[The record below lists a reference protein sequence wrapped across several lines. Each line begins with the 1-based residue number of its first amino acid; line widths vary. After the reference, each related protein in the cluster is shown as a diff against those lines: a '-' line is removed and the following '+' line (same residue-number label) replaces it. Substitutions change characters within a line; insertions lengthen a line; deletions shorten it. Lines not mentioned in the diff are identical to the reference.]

1 MSLDSN
7 LPEDWKK
14 LLNPSQIQAIE
25 TINGPVLIMAGAG
38 SGKTR
43 VLTHRYAHLVKHHNV
58 DVEQIL
64 AITFTNKAA
73 EEMKLRISKLL
84 NLKISPKW
92 ISTFHSLCVKILR
105 IHGDKIGYKSN
116 FTIYDQSD
124 SNKVIRNC
132 MSENNVDLKQ
142 YSPKRFQAHISN
154 LKNSMTSPGE
164 ALENAESFF
173 EVKVAEIYSSY
184 EKKLIIA
191 NSMDFDDL
199 LIKTV
204 ELLQTNESILKFW
217 SNKFQFIMVD
227 EYQDTNF
234 VQYKLVELLGSNN
247 KNVCVVGD
255 SDQSI
260 YAFRGADIR
269 NIIEFEK
276 DFSNATVI
284 QLDKNYRS
292 SKKILNL
299 ANSVISNN
307 PRKIEKNLWTDN
319 EDGLD
324 ISSFRFRSEKDEAR
338 WVAEEVKSLIDSSKE
353 NEIAIF
359 YRTNSQ
365 SRLFEEELRM
375 LNINYKVIGSVRFY
389 DRKEIKDIISY
400 LQFLV
405 NDSDTVAFERIVNV
419 PRRGIGESTVK
430 KIRVY
435 LNETGKSIFEAL
447 ESIEEIKNISPRIKG
462 SLSEFKDLIT
472 ELKSYSLQGPSKTI
486 QKVLELTGYK
496 MSLIKEGTLES
507 QMRIENIE
515 ELLNSAFSF
524 ENLYEEEI
532 DEPYGILRDYLES
545 IALFSETD
553 KLEDAD
559 RVLLMTLH
567 NAKGL
572 EFPYVF
578 MTGMEE
584 NLFPHERSSQGDN
597 SEIEEERRLCY
608 VGITRAEKKLYLTHA
623 WSRTLWGGTVYNLP
637 SRFLE
642 EGSSHFDTVDFSL
655 DTNQKDS
662 TQLEVGTGQ
671 KIIHEKYGEG
681 LVLEV
686 QGNEITVQFNDDI
699 GVKYLDVEWAPI
711 KFQ

>member
-73 EEMKLRISKLL
+73 EEMKSRISKLL

-154 LKNSMTSPGE
+154 LKNSMISPGE

-204 ELLQTNESILKFW
+204 ELLHTNESILNFW

-353 NEIAIF
+353 NEVAIF

-430 KIRVY
+430 KIRAY
-435 LNETGKSIFEAL
+435 LNESGKSIFEAL

-462 SLSEFKDLIT
+462 SLSEFKNLIT
-472 ELKSYSLQGPSKTI
+472 ELKSYSLSGPSKSI

-524 ENLYEEEI
+524 ENLYEEDI
-532 DEPYGILRDYLES
+532 DEPYGMLRDYLES

-572 EFPYVF
+572 EFPNVF

-662 TQLEVGTGQ
+662 TEIEVGTGQ

>member
-25 TINGPVLIMAGAG
+25 AINGPVLIMAGAG

-73 EEMKLRISKLL
+73 EEMKSRISKLL

-154 LKNSMTSPGE
+154 LKNSMISPGE

-338 WVAEEVKSLIDSSKE
+338 WVAEEVKNLIDSSKE
-353 NEIAIF
+353 NEVAIF

-405 NDSDTVAFERIVNV
+405 NDSDTVAFERFVNV

-532 DEPYGILRDYLES
+532 DEPYGMLRDYLES

>member
-1 MSLDSN
+1 MNKLKP
-7 LPEDWKK
+7 LPEEWLG
-14 LLNPSQIQAIE
+14 LLNNEQKEAIE
-25 TINGPVLIMAGAG
+25 NINGPLLIIAGAG

-43 VLTHRYAHLVKHHNV
+43 VLTYRYAHLIKTYGINFENV
-58 DVEQIL
+58 L

-73 EEMKLRISKLL
+73 NEMKDRISDLL
-84 NLKISPKW
+84 NLELSPKW
-92 ISTFHSLCVKILR
+92 ISTFHSLCVKMLR
-105 IHGDKIGYKSN
+105 IHGHLIGFNNN

-124 SNKVIRNC
+124 STKLVRNC
-132 MSENNVDLKQ
+132 MRDSDIDTKQ
-142 YSPKRFQAHISN
+142 YSPKRIQAHISS
-154 LKNSMTSPGE
+154 LKNQRILPGE
-164 ALENAESFF
+164 AVEFAQSFF
-173 EVKVAEIYSSY
+173 DVKVAEIYSSY
-184 EKKLIIA
+184 QKKLMLA

-199 LIKTV
+199 LIKAV
-204 ELLQTNESILKFW
+204 ELLETSDKSLNYW
-217 SNKFQFIMVD
+217 SSKFQYIMID
-227 EYQDTNF
+227 EYQDTNM
-234 VQYKLVELLGSNN
+234 VQYRLVELLASKH
-247 KNVCVVGD
+247 KNICVVGD

-338 WVAEEVKSLIDSSKE
+338 WVAEEVKSLIDSSKD

-400 LQFLV
+400 LQFLI

-430 KIRVY
+430 KIRVH
-435 LNETGKSIFEAL
+435 LNETGKSIYEAL

-462 SLSEFKDLIT
+462 SLSEFKNLIT
-472 ELKSYSLQGPSKTI
+472 DLKSYSIQGPSKTI

-524 ENLYEEEI
+524 ENLYEEDI
-532 DEPYGILRDYLES
+532 DEPYGMLRDYLES

-662 TQLEVGTGQ
+662 TGIEIGTGQ

>member
-73 EEMKLRISKLL
+73 EEMKSRISNLL

-154 LKNSMTSPGE
+154 LKNSMISPGE

-184 EKKLIIA
+184 EKKLMIA

-319 EDGLD
+319 DDGLD

-338 WVAEEVKSLIDSSKE
+338 WVAEEVKSLIDSSKD

-389 DRKEIKDIISY
+389 DRKEIKDVISY

-462 SLSEFKDLIT
+462 SLSEFKNLIT
-472 ELKSYSLQGPSKTI
+472 DLKSYSLQGPSKTI

-515 ELLNSAFSF
+515 ERLNSAFSF
-524 ENLYEEEI
+524 ENLYEEDI
-532 DEPYGILRDYLES
+532 DEPYGMLRNYLES

-655 DTNQKDS
+655 DTHQKDS
-662 TQLEVGTGQ
+662 TEIEVGTGQ
-671 KIIHEKYGEG
+671 KVIHEKYGEG

-686 QGNEITVQFNDDI
+686 QGNEITVQFNDDV

>member
-73 EEMKLRISKLL
+73 EEMKSRISKLL

-276 DFSNATVI
+276 DFSNATII

-338 WVAEEVKSLIDSSKE
+338 WVAEEVKNLIDSSKE
-353 NEIAIF
+353 NEVAIF

-655 DTNQKDS
+655 DTKQKDS

>member
-73 EEMKLRISKLL
+73 EEMKSRISKLL

-204 ELLQTNESILKFW
+204 ELLQTNESILKYW

-338 WVAEEVKSLIDSSKE
+338 WVAEEVKNLIDSSKE
-353 NEIAIF
+353 NEVAIF

-365 SRLFEEELRM
+365 SRLFEEELRI

>member
-73 EEMKLRISKLL
+73 EEMKSRISKLL

-154 LKNSMTSPGE
+154 LKNSMISPGE

-276 DFSNATVI
+276 DFSNATII

-430 KIRVY
+430 KIRAY

-507 QMRIENIE
+507 QMRLENIE

-681 LVLEV
+681 LILEV

>member
-1 MSLDSN
+1 
-7 LPEDWKK
+7 
-14 LLNPSQIQAIE
+14 
-25 TINGPVLIMAGAG
+25 
-38 SGKTR
+38 
-43 VLTHRYAHLVKHHNV
+43 
-58 DVEQIL
+58 
-64 AITFTNKAA
+64 
-73 EEMKLRISKLL
+73 
-84 NLKISPKW
+84 
-92 ISTFHSLCVKILR
+92 
-105 IHGDKIGYKSN
+105 
-116 FTIYDQSD
+116 
-124 SNKVIRNC
+124 

-154 LKNSMTSPGE
+154 LKNSMISPGE

-324 ISSFRFRSEKDEAR
+324 ISSLRFRSEKDEAR
-338 WVAEEVKSLIDSSKE
+338 WVAEEIKRLIEGTKDS
-353 NEIAIF
+353 EIAIF

-405 NDSDTVAFERIVNV
+405 NESDTVAFERIVNV

-430 KIRVY
+430 KIRTY
-435 LNETGKSIFEAL
+435 LNETGKSIFDAL
-447 ESIEEIKNISPRIKG
+447 ENIEEIKNISPRIKG
-462 SLSEFKDLIT
+462 SLSDFKDLIT

-486 QKVLELTGYK
+486 EKVLELTGYK
-496 MSLIKEGTLES
+496 MSLIKEGTLDS

-515 ELLNSAFSF
+515 ELLNSAFNF
-524 ENLYEEEI
+524 ENLYEEVI

-553 KLEDAD
+553 NLEDAD

-572 EFPYVF
+572 EFPFVF

-642 EGSSHFDTVDFSL
+642 EGSTHFDTIDFSL
-655 DTNQKDS
+655 DSKQIDS
-662 TQLEVGTGQ
+662 SQVDVGKGQ

-681 LVLEV
+681 IILEA
-686 QGNEITVQFNDDI
+686 QGNEITVQFDDDI
-699 GVKYLDVEWAPI
+699 GVKYLDIEWAPI

>member
-73 EEMKLRISKLL
+73 EEMKSRISKLL

-154 LKNSMTSPGE
+154 LKNSMISPGE

-353 NEIAIF
+353 NEVAIF

-430 KIRVY
+430 KIRAY
-435 LNETGKSIFEAL
+435 LNESGKSIFEAL

-462 SLSEFKDLIT
+462 SLSEFKNLIT
-472 ELKSYSLQGPSKTI
+472 ELKSYSLSGPSKSI

-524 ENLYEEEI
+524 ENLYEEDI
-532 DEPYGILRDYLES
+532 DEPYGMLRDYLES

-572 EFPYVF
+572 EFPNVF

-662 TQLEVGTGQ
+662 TEIEVGTGQ

>member
-73 EEMKLRISKLL
+73 EEMKSRISNLL

-154 LKNSMTSPGE
+154 LKNSMISPGE

-184 EKKLIIA
+184 EKKLMIA

-319 EDGLD
+319 DDGLD

-338 WVAEEVKSLIDSSKE
+338 WVAEEVKSLIDSSKD

-400 LQFLV
+400 LQFLI

-435 LNETGKSIFEAL
+435 LNETGKSIYEAL

-462 SLSEFKDLIT
+462 SLSEFKNLIT
-472 ELKSYSLQGPSKTI
+472 DLKSYSIQGPSKTI

-524 ENLYEEEI
+524 ENLYEEDI
-532 DEPYGILRDYLES
+532 DEPYGMLRNYLES

-655 DTNQKDS
+655 DTHQKDS
-662 TQLEVGTGQ
+662 TEIEVGTGQ

>member
-73 EEMKLRISKLL
+73 EEMKSRISKLL

-154 LKNSMTSPGE
+154 LKNSMISPGE

-204 ELLQTNESILKFW
+204 ELLQTNESILKYW

-338 WVAEEVKSLIDSSKE
+338 WVAEEVKNLIDSSKE
-353 NEIAIF
+353 NEVAIF

-430 KIRVY
+430 KIRAY

-532 DEPYGILRDYLES
+532 DEPYGMLRDYLES

-584 NLFPHERSSQGDN
+584 NIFPHERSSQGDN

>member
-73 EEMKLRISKLL
+73 EEMKSRISKLL

-154 LKNSMTSPGE
+154 LKNSMISPGE

-204 ELLQTNESILKFW
+204 ELLQTNESILKYW

-532 DEPYGILRDYLES
+532 DEPYGMLRDYLES

-655 DTNQKDS
+655 DTKQKDS

>member
-73 EEMKLRISKLL
+73 EEMKSRISKLL

-532 DEPYGILRDYLES
+532 DEPYGMLRDYLES

>member
-73 EEMKLRISKLL
+73 EEMKSRISNLL

-154 LKNSMTSPGE
+154 LKNSMISPGE

-184 EKKLIIA
+184 EKKLMIA

-204 ELLQTNESILKFW
+204 ELLQTNESTLKFW

-319 EDGLD
+319 DDGLD

-338 WVAEEVKSLIDSSKE
+338 WVAEEVKSLIDSSKD

-389 DRKEIKDIISY
+389 DRKEIKDVISY

-462 SLSEFKDLIT
+462 SLSEFKNLIT
-472 ELKSYSLQGPSKTI
+472 DLKSYSLQGPSKTI

-524 ENLYEEEI
+524 ENLYEEDI
-532 DEPYGILRDYLES
+532 DEPYGMLRNYLES

-655 DTNQKDS
+655 DTHQKDS
-662 TQLEVGTGQ
+662 TEIEVGTGQ

>member
-154 LKNSMTSPGE
+154 LKNSMISPGE

-276 DFSNATVI
+276 DFSDATVI

-338 WVAEEVKSLIDSSKE
+338 WVAEEVKSLINSSKE

-430 KIRVY
+430 KIRIY

-532 DEPYGILRDYLES
+532 DEPYGMLRDYLES